1 MLLIKISLV
10 ANRRGIGKGEFM
22 TRIILT
28 LALFFCLTTTAVASE
43 LLMFS
48 MKSCGYCRNFL
59 KEVAQEYNSTE
70 HAKLLPLRIISMDR
84 KTAPKW
90 FQKAYDDKRI
100 DGIAGT
106 PTFIVWDG
114 QERARLIG
122 YNGKEKFYDDISR
135 FIKNNRVPLEERAGQ
150 NRIPFEK
157 ETEMLPAQALA
168 ESMGESPELT
178 KSQNVPKQKGP
189 LVPFL
194 VPDLAQ
200 PPNKGIVPPKYE
212 GESKNPHTGKL
223 QKFPNGVYKSRD
235 IMDHQYHTETEAQ
248 TAANF
253 LGCLGTHTHLIK
265 GETIYMPC
273 KME

>member
-1 MLLIKISLV
+1 MK
-10 ANRRGIGKGEFM
+10 
-22 TRIILT
+22 RIILT
-28 LALFFCLTTTAVASE
+28 LALFICLTTSAVASE

-48 MKSCGYCRNFL
+48 MKSCGYCRSFL
-59 KEVAQEYNSTE
+59 QEVAQDYNNNPE
-70 HAKLLPLRIISMDR
+70 WKRLLPLRIISMDR
-84 KTAPKW
+84 SNAPQW
-90 FQKAYDDKRI
+90 FQKAYDDRKI

-122 YNGKEKFYDDISR
+122 YQGKKRFVTDINKFIASN
-135 FIKNNRVPLEERAGQ
+135 KKPLEDRVGK
-150 NRIPFEK
+150 NKIPFEK
-157 ETEMLPAQALA
+157 DTEMTPTQALA
-168 ESMGESPELT
+168 ESMGESPKKASDGHT
-178 KSQNVPKQKGP
+178 PFNRSVPKQKGP

-273 KME
+273 EME